1 MGLRT
6 RSGVRPRIPRLLE
19 LETAAPRATPHWPP
33 SPLGRLRHPVCM
45 DISEAA
51 ERYLRYVADVR
62 RLSPATVRA
71 YRSDLTDLADAV
83 GPTRVQDVDL
93 EMLRNW
99 MWRASERGDARST
112 LARRAA
118 AVRTFF
124 AWALDANLIDTDPA
138 VRLVA
143 PKRGRT
149 LPKVASADGL
159 TQLLDELG
167 QSAGAGG
174 DAVDLRDHAM
184 LELLYGAALRVSEL
198 CALDLTDLDNGRRTA
213 RVWGKGAK
221 ERVVPYGGAAARALD
236 AYLVRGRPA
245 LAVTDTARSALFLGV
260 RGARIGSRTVYDVVA
275 RRVGALTG
283 GSVGPHALRHS
294 GATHLLDGGAD
305 LRSVQE
311 MLGHASL
318 GTTQIYTHVSSE
330 RLTASYRLAHP
341 RA

>member
-1 MGLRT
+1 M
-6 RSGVRPRIPRLLE
+6 E
-19 LETAAPRATPHWPP
+19 
-33 SPLGRLRHPVCM
+33 
-45 DISEAA
+45 ISAAA
-51 ERYLRYVADVR
+51 EQYLRYVADVR

-71 YRSDLTDLADAV
+71 YRSDLADLADAV
-83 GPTRVQDVDL
+83 GPSRIQDVDL

-118 AVRTFF
+118 SVRTFF
-124 AWALDANLIDTDPA
+124 AWALDANLIGTDPA

-143 PKRGRT
+143 PKRGRS
-149 LPKVASADGL
+149 LPKVASTEGL
-159 TQLLDELG
+159 AQLLDELG
-167 QSAGAGG
+167 QSARAGG
-174 DAVDLRDHAM
+174 DPIELRDHAM

-198 CALDLTDLDNGRRTA
+198 CALDLTDLDGGRHTA
-213 RVWGKGAK
+213 RVWGKGSK

-245 LAVTDTARSALFLGV
+245 LVVSDTARRALFLGA

-275 RRVGALTG
+275 RRVGVVTG
-283 GSVGPHALRHS
+283 GNIGPHALRHS

>member
-1 MGLRT
+1 M
-6 RSGVRPRIPRLLE
+6 E
-19 LETAAPRATPHWPP
+19 
-33 SPLGRLRHPVCM
+33 
-45 DISEAA
+45 ISAAA
-51 ERYLRYVADVR
+51 EQYLRYVADVR

-71 YRSDLTDLADAV
+71 YRSDLADLADAV
-83 GPTRVQDVDL
+83 GPSRIQDVDL

-118 AVRTFF
+118 SVRTFF
-124 AWALDANLIDTDPA
+124 AWALDANLIGTDPA

-149 LPKVASADGL
+149 LPKVASAEGL
-159 TQLLDELG
+159 AQLLDELG
-167 QSAGAGG
+167 QSARAGG
-174 DAVDLRDHAM
+174 DPIELRDHAM

-198 CALDLTDLDNGRRTA
+198 CALDLTDLDGGRHTA
-213 RVWGKGAK
+213 RVWGKGSK

-245 LAVTDTARSALFLGV
+245 LVVSDTARRALFLGA

-275 RRVGALTG
+275 RRVGVVTG
-283 GSVGPHALRHS
+283 GNIGPHALRHS

-305 LRSVQE
+305 LRSVQ
-311 MLGHASL
+311 
-318 GTTQIYTHVSSE
+318 
-330 RLTASYRLAHP
+330 
-341 RA
+341 

>member
-1 MGLRT
+1 MDIG
-6 RSGVRPRIPRLLE
+6 E
-19 LETAAPRATPHWPP
+19 AAQQY
-33 SPLGRLRHPVCM
+33 LRH
-45 DISEAA
+45 
-51 ERYLRYVADVR
+51 VADVR

-71 YRSDLTDLADAV
+71 YRSDLADLADAA
-83 GPTRVQDVDL
+83 GPLPMRDVDL
-93 EMLRNW
+93 EVLRDW
-99 MWRASERGDARST
+99 MWRASERGDARTT

-124 AWALDANLIDTDPA
+124 AWAMDTNLIDTNPA

-149 LPKVASADGL
+149 LPKVASAEGL
-159 TQLLDELG
+159 AQLLDELG
-167 QSAGAGG
+167 QSARDGG
-174 DAVDLRDHAM
+174 DAIDLRDYGI

-198 CALDLTDLDNGRRTA
+198 CALDLTDLDPGRRTA
-213 RVWGKGAK
+213 RVWGKGSK

-245 LAVTDTARSALFLGV
+245 LAVSENARGALFLGA
-260 RGARIGSRTVYDVVA
+260 RGARIGSRTVYDIVA
-275 RRVGALTG
+275 RRIGGLTG
-283 GSVGPHALRHS
+283 GNVGPHALRHS